1 MDNTLLQKYIKQNP
15 KWKLKDVVVQL
26 MYDQIINL
34 DILPATKLNIN
45 QLAQNL
51 GISRT
56 PVAEAVG
63 ELMEKGLI
71 VTRED
76 NAGYFVMNLNMND
89 MIDLYRVRT
98 ALECEAA
105 AVCTERASKEVI
117 RKLEELALDFTH
129 CAQERNQEGMTDA
142 DMPFHRLIVDSSYD
156 PYIIKC
162 YDLMVPYLSM
172 YQKAMTRS
180 VASDRDNPWYPSV
193 IYNHEAI
200 ATAIKMHIPELARTA
215 MKDHIQSSL
224 NYSSYTKNNS
234 LFQY

>member
-1 MDNTLLQKYIKQNP
+1 MNNELLQQYIKANP

-34 DILPATKLNIN
+34 KILPATKLNIN
-45 QLAQNL
+45 QLAQSL

-71 VTRED
+71 VNRDD
-76 NAGYFVMNLNMND
+76 NPGYYVMNLNIND

-105 AVCTERASKEVI
+105 AVCTERASAQVI
-117 RKLEELALDFTH
+117 RELEELAGHFTQF
-129 CAQERNQEGMTDA
+129 AQKRDQEGMTDA
-142 DMPFHRLIVDSSYD
+142 DMPFHRLIVDSSED
-156 PYIIKC
+156 PYIVKC

-172 YQKAMTRS
+172 YQKAMTRA
-180 VASDRDNPWYPSV
+180 VATDRDNPWYSSV

-200 ATAIKMHIPELARTA
+200 ASAIKMHIPELARTA
-215 MKDHIQSSL
+215 MKDHINASL
-224 NYSSYTKNNS
+224 NYSSYTKNNI
-234 LFQY
+234 LFG

>member
-1 MDNTLLQKYIKQNP
+1 MDNKLLQQYISDNP
-15 KWKLKDVVVQL
+15 QSKLKDVVVKL

-34 DILPATKLNIN
+34 SILPASKLNIN

-63 ELMEKGLI
+63 ELMDRGLI

-76 NAGYFVMNLNMND
+76 NPGYYVMTLNMND

-105 AVCTERASKEVI
+105 AVCTERASEETIKQ
-117 RKLEELALDFTH
+117 LEEMAKDFTN
-129 CAQERNQEGMTDA
+129 CAMDRDSEGMTEA
-142 DMPFHRLIVDSSYD
+142 DMPFHRLVVDSSHD
-156 PYIIKC
+156 PYLIKC

-172 YQKAMTRS
+172 YQKAMTRA
-180 VASDRDNPWYPSV
+180 VATDRENPWYPSV
-193 IYNHEAI
+193 IHNHEAI
-200 ATAIKMHIPELARTA
+200 ASAIRMHIPDLARTA
-215 MKDHIQSSL
+215 MKDHINASL
-224 NYSSYTKNNS
+224 NYSTYTKNNT
-234 LFQY
+234 LFNY

>member
-1 MDNTLLQKYIKQNP
+1 MNNELLQQYIKANP

-34 DILPATKLNIN
+34 KILPATKLNIN

-71 VTRED
+71 VNRDD
-76 NAGYFVMNLNMND
+76 NPGYYVMNLNIND
-89 MIDLYRVRT
+89 MIDL
-98 ALECEAA
+98 AQ
-105 AVCTERASKEVI
+105 VI
-117 RKLEELALDFTH
+117 RELEELAGHFTQF
-129 CAQERNQEGMTDA
+129 AQKRDQEGMTDA
-142 DMPFHRLIVDSSYD
+142 DMPFHRLIVDSSED
-156 PYIIKC
+156 PYIVKC

-172 YQKAMTRS
+172 YQKAMTRA
-180 VASDRDNPWYPSV
+180 VATDRDNPWYSSV

-200 ATAIKMHIPELARTA
+200 ASAIKMHIPELARTA
-215 MKDHIQSSL
+215 MKDHINASL
-224 NYSSYTKNNS
+224 NYSSYTKNNI
-234 LFQY
+234 LFG

>member
-1 MDNTLLQKYIKQNP
+1 MNNELLQQYIKANP

-34 DILPATKLNIN
+34 KILPATKLNIN

-71 VTRED
+71 VNRDD
-76 NAGYFVMNLNMND
+76 NPGYYVMNLNIND

-105 AVCTERASKEVI
+105 AVCTERAS
-117 RKLEELALDFTH
+117 
-129 CAQERNQEGMTDA
+129 AQ
-142 DMPFHRLIVDSSYD
+142 
-156 PYIIKC
+156 
-162 YDLMVPYLSM
+162 
-172 YQKAMTRS
+172 
-180 VASDRDNPWYPSV
+180 
-193 IYNHEAI
+193 
-200 ATAIKMHIPELARTA
+200 
-215 MKDHIQSSL
+215 
-224 NYSSYTKNNS
+224 
-234 LFQY
+234 